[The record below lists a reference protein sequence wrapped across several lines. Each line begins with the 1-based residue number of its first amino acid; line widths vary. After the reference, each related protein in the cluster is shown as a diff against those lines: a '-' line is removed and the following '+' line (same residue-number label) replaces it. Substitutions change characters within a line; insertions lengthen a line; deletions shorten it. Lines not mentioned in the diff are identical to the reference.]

1 MAKSVKRSANNKATP
16 SVLVQPYAYHDA
28 RNSILL
34 ADVVEGLLAGGR
46 IFLSGGAGTGKT
58 TLVRR
63 IANQLVQRGKH
74 VVLAAST
81 GIAACQ
87 LRDETGIHNS
97 HYCQGPSTLHAVAS
111 LPRAEM
117 PDSNRRIEWGRR
129 KLERASVIIIDE
141 ISMVDR
147 VTFDRFLQ
155 RVESGMGVLA
165 VGDFFQLP
173 PVPRNEEGLPD
184 FAFFSMSFAD
194 FALIDLQTV
203 LRQAEPHFIEFL
215 RGLRQGQVDSDVLK
229 NAHREFDPDYP
240 VLFGTNRQADAY
252 NQRRIGQIDS
262 PSVYSVCQVTK
273 GDREEAAQWLQSHTR
288 AKTTLE
294 IKKQM
299 RVLCIQNHE
308 DLVNGDLGTVIDICT
323 ECATGTELPHWIDVE
338 FDRNGLGIRRLNPL
352 EFQERVWDSRKD
364 AEQVKFTAVQYPI
377 VPAYALTVHKA
388 QGMTLDVVN
397 VDGSH
402 VNFVPGHVYVALS
415 RARTL
420 DGVRLRNARG
430 FAAFNDSAV
439 LRYYEKACRFQGTGD
454 PDAHR
459 L

>member
-1 MAKSVKRSANNKATP
+1 MGRSAKKSDTDEAKS
-16 SVLVQPYAYHDA
+16 SVLVHPYPYHDA
-28 RNSILL
+28 RNPVLL

-97 HYCQGPSTLHAVAS
+97 RYCQGPSTLHAAAF
-111 LPRAEM
+111 LPRVEM
-117 PDSNRRIEWGRR
+117 PDSNRRIESGRR
-129 KLERASVIIIDE
+129 KLERARVIIVDE

-155 RVESGMGVLA
+155 RVEPETGLLV

-184 FAFFSMSFAD
+184 FAFYSTAFAD
-194 FALIDLQTV
+194 FELIDLQTV
-203 LRQAEPHFIEFL
+203 LRQAEPHFVEFL
-215 RGLRQGQVDSDVLK
+215 KGLRLGRVDVDILK
-229 NAHREFDPDYP
+229 NNHREFDPDYP
-240 VLFGTNRQADAY
+240 VLFGTNRQADAH
-252 NQRRIGQIDS
+252 NQRRIDQIDAPPVHS
-262 PSVYSVCQVTK
+262 ICQVTK
-273 GDREEAAQWLQSHTR
+273 GDREEAAQWLQGHTR
-288 AKTTLE
+288 AKATLQ
-294 IKKQM
+294 IKKKM

-308 DLVNGDLGTVIDICT
+308 DLVNGDLGTVTDICT
-323 ECATGTELPHWIDVE
+323 EYAPDTEMPYWIDVA
-338 FDRNGLGIRRLNPL
+338 FDRNGLGTRRLNAI
-352 EFQERVWDSRKD
+352 EFQELVWDSRKD
-364 AEQVKFTAVQYPI
+364 KEQVKFAVVQYPI

-397 VDGSH
+397 IDGSH

-415 RARTL
+415 RSRTL
-420 DGVRLRNARG
+420 DGVRLRNASG
-430 FAAFNDSAV
+430 LAAFNDSAV
-439 LRYYEKACRFQGTGD
+439 LHYYERAHRFQGTGQT
-454 PDAHR
+454 PR
-459 L
+459 

>member
-1 MAKSVKRSANNKATP
+1 MLDKPRHDETNATP
-16 SVLVQPYAYHDA
+16 LPQPYAYHDA
-28 RNSILL
+28 RNPVLL
-34 ADVVEGLLAGGR
+34 SDIVEGLLAGAR
-46 IFLSGGAGTGKT
+46 MFLSGGAGTGKT

-97 HYCQGPSTLHAVAS
+97 RYCQGPSTLHAVAS
-111 LPRAEM
+111 LPRVEM
-117 PDSNRRIEWGRR
+117 PDSNRRREWGRR
-129 KLERASVIIIDE
+129 KLERAAVIIIDE

-147 VTFDRFLQ
+147 LTFDRFLE
-155 RVESGMGVLA
+155 RVEPGTGILA

-184 FAFFSMSFAD
+184 FAFYSLAFAD
-194 FALIDLQTV
+194 FELIDLQTV
-203 LRQAEPHFIEFL
+203 LRQAEPHFVQFL
-215 RGLRQGQVDSDVLK
+215 KGLRQGQVDSDVLQ
-229 NAHREFDPDYP
+229 NAHRPFDPDYP

-252 NQRRIGQIDS
+252 NRRRIDQIDA
-262 PSVYSVCQVTK
+262 PSVHSTCQVTK
-273 GDREEAAQWLQSHTR
+273 GDRDEARQWLQSHTR

-294 IKKQM
+294 IKQQM

-308 DLVNGDLGTVIDICT
+308 DLVNGDLGTVVDICT
-323 ECATGTELPHWIDVE
+323 DCVPGTELPLWIDVE
-338 FDRNGLGIRRLNPL
+338 FDRDEIGVRRLNPL
-352 EFQERVWDSRKD
+352 EFQERVWDSRKET
-364 AEQVKFTAVQYPI
+364 EQLKFSIVQYPI

-420 DGVRLRNARG
+420 DGIRLRNAAG

-439 LRYYEKACRFQGTGD
+439 LHYYEKAHRFQ
-454 PDAHR
+454 PAHR
-459 L
+459 